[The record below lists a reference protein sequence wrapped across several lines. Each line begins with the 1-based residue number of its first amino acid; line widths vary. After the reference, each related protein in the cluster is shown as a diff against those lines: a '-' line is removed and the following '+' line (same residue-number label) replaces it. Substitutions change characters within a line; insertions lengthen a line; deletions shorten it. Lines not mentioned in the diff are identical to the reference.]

1 MNSHVCKRTRSDV
14 SDVLLRARPCEC
26 ESWLFPPEFPEN
38 PDSAHL
44 IATHHVV
51 TLGVGTVHA
60 VLPQLSFPFTLPC
73 SALLRTFFS
82 CSICTFTAFYWSS
95 SSRGCFFVLFFPT
108 ATHR

>member
-1 MNSHVCKRTRSDV
+1 MNSHVCKCTRYDV
-14 SDVLLRARPCEC
+14 SDVLLRARPCES
-26 ESWLFPPEFPEN
+26 ESWLFAPEFPEN

-51 TLGVGTVHA
+51 TLCVGTVHA

-73 SALLRTFFS
+73 SVTENFLLLLNMY
-82 CSICTFTAFYWSS
+82 FYCILLEQLFE
-95 SSRGCFFVLFFPT
+95 GVFFVLFFPT